1 MAETESAAA
10 RRLQDE
16 FALAAERF
24 EAGDYA
30 GAKDLLEAL
39 LHKVPDHPEILNYL
53 AVTEH
58 LCGDIARAQ
67 GHLTQALNV
76 MPDYFDA
83 WNNLGLL
90 CIEQGHAD
98 AAIHAFQQACRLA
111 PDAADPTISLA
122 HALHAADRFDAA
134 VEAYRSGLALQP
146 DHPVAWAALCRALLV
161 EGRWDEAAAA
171 ADRQLAV
178 RPGHTVAMA
187 LKSVALQELGDDQ
200 ALRDLVDFDQLIEC
214 FEIEVPAGYDDL
226 AAFNRALVDFC
237 QQHPSLAYAPSD
249 KATEFGYQTDNL
261 ASETDSPI
269 ADLLAVVGKCA
280 GRYRRAR
287 PLSPDHPFLAQQPDR
302 WHYDI
307 WATVLE
313 SGGHQQSHIH
323 RAGWLSGVYYA
334 QKPAVIDAQ
343 PSAADTSDA
352 DRAGWIEFGRPV
364 PYPKARAE
372 PVTRCFP
379 PVEGHLYLFPSYFY
393 HRTIPFFAETPR
405 ISIAVDLRDR
415 VITRQVPFFDYVE
428 G

>member
-1 MAETESAAA
+1 MADLATSAA
-10 RRLQDE
+10 RRLQNE
-16 FALAAERF
+16 FALAVERF

-30 GAKDLLEAL
+30 GAKALLEAL

-58 LCGDIARAQ
+58 LCGDHARAHA
-67 GHLTQALNV
+67 HLTRALKIA
-76 MPDYFDA
+76 PDFFDA

-90 CIEQGHAD
+90 SIEQGNAD
-98 AAIHAFQQACRLA
+98 AAVNAFQQACLLA
-111 PDAADPTISLA
+111 PDAAEPTVSLA
-122 HALHAADRFDAA
+122 HALHAAERFSEAI
-134 VEAYRSGLALQP
+134 EAYHRGLALQP

-161 EGRWDEAAAA
+161 DGRWEEAADA

-187 LKSVALQELGDDQ
+187 LKSVALQELGDGA
-200 ALRDLVDFDQLIEC
+200 ALRDLVDFDQLIEG
-214 FEIEVPAGYDDL
+214 FEIDVPAGYADL
-226 AAFNRALVDFC
+226 SAFNQALVAFC

-261 ASETDSPI
+261 AAEADSPI
-269 ADLLAVVGKCA
+269 ADLLAAIGKCA
-280 GRYRRAR
+280 DRYRRAR

-313 SGGHQQSHIH
+313 NGGHQQSHIH

-343 PSAADTSDA
+343 IPAADT
-352 DRAGWIEFGRPV
+352 AGWIEFGRPV
-364 PYPKARAE
+364 PYPKAQTE

-405 ISIAVDLRDR
+405 VSIAFDLRDR